1 VVDCHTREALSI
13 APGVSFRAYQGV
25 KGLDQLAKERG
36 RPNSLRA
43 DNVLRSEERLRTGQQ
58 VSVREDALAA

>member
-25 KGLDQLAKERG
+25 EGLDQLAKERG

-43 DNVLRSEERLRTGQQ
+43 DNVLRSEERWRTGQQ

>member
-25 KGLDQLAKERG
+25 EGLDQLAKERG

-43 DNVLRSEERLRTGQQ
+43 DNGPEFAGCM
-58 VSVREDALAA
+58 LASGPT